1 MADAY
6 LPADGYIITPESLTL
21 QPAKEVASFLL
32 RGLHRYARFIETR
45 ALEVAGKRSETV
57 IIEVEVESSQLS
69 VVDIHPIERIGITFT
84 EGDNAWPEV
93 LALREDFPRVSHLNL
108 RAKEYPRSLCLY
120 ERPYEENR
128 SRWAPVSIVERVR
141 SWLAD
146 TANGSLHKSDQ
157 PLEQLFLG
165 TRDAIVLPESFRASP
180 GTGPHRLSIAHADL
194 RPWGH
199 LFFAN
204 RINETGQSPGRPFLA
219 TTFITPPIMHGVL
232 RWIPQALSELQS
244 VCSDAGGDLLSNL
257 RNEISTWDRGPNTL
271 NSHLVLIVVFPK
283 VRTEASPVE
292 SYETW
297 VYVSNDS
304 IRVIGQALGIW
315 EMTNGVAG
323 HIIGGVV
330 DREALTELGIYPLNP
345 TYALGRDG
353 AATMNGVAPEVT
365 RFTAVGLGALG
376 SQVVTLLARSG
387 FGLWSLIDSDVL
399 LPHNVSR
406 HQLTSDFVGF
416 PKVEAMRQYLN
427 RLLATQS
434 VERAV
439 FANVLEAGDLQTEI
453 DIAINSSAAILDF
466 SASVPVARY
475 LARRTPKAVRC
486 LSSFMNPSGTTL
498 IMLAEDRDRTLRL
511 NHLEMQYYRA
521 VLNMPELAGHLSQGK
536 VSTRYAR
543 SCRDVTATIPAH
555 RVGLHAA
562 LCASAMRAA
571 LQLDTAQIKL
581 WVAQDD
587 GNVQVTE
594 ICPRTTMEYGIG
606 DWTLVVD
613 DGFIEKLRSLR
624 NGSLPRETGGVLL
637 GIWDLDEKTVY
648 VVDTIPAPPDSKK
661 RMTSFIRGS
670 EGLIEQVRSSV
681 SATAEMV
688 QYIGEWHSHPDGY
701 ATEPS
706 DDDAEVFSWIAE
718 RTELNGFQAV
728 MAIVGEQ
735 GERWI
740 VGSMPERRALHMGGD

>member
-6 LPADGYIITPESLTL
+6 LPADGELIQPEALTL

-32 RGLHRYARFIETR
+32 RGLHLYARFVEGRGSEIH
-45 ALEVAGKRSETV
+45 GKHSETV
-57 IIEVEVESSQLS
+57 VIEVEVELSQLA
-69 VVDIHPIERIGITFT
+69 VADIHPVERISITFT
-84 EGDNAWPEV
+84 DGDNAWPEV
-93 LALREDFPRVSHLNL
+93 LALRKDFPLVSHLNL
-108 RAKEYPRSLCLY
+108 RGKEFPRSLCLY

-146 TANGSLHKSDQ
+146 TANGTLHKSDQ

-180 GTGPHRLSIAHADL
+180 GAGPHRLNISHADL
-194 RPWGH
+194 RPWGE

-204 RINETGQSPGRPFLA
+204 RVNQPGQAPGSLFLA
-219 TTFITPPIMHGVL
+219 TTLITPPITHGVL
-232 RWIPQALSELQS
+232 RWIPQTLSELHS
-244 VCSDAGGDLLSNL
+244 VCSDAGGDLLGNL
-257 RNEISTWDRGPNTL
+257 RTEMSTWDRGPNTL

-283 VRTEASPVE
+283 MRTAVSPIE

-297 VYVSNDS
+297 VYVSNDT
-304 IRVIGQALGIW
+304 IEVIGQVLGIW

-323 HIIGGVV
+323 HVIGGVV
-330 DREALTELGIYPLNP
+330 NQEALNEVRVYPLNP

-353 AATMNGVAPEVT
+353 AATMNGVAPDLT

-387 FGLWSLIDSDVL
+387 FGLWSLIDQDVL
-399 LPHNVSR
+399 LPHNVAR
-406 HQLTSDFVGF
+406 HQLTSDFVGL
-416 PKVEAMRQYLN
+416 PKAEAMRQYLN

-439 FANVLEAGDLQTEI
+439 FANMLDAGNLQGEV
-453 DIAINSSAAILDF
+453 DVAVSSSTAVLDF

-475 LARRTPKAVRC
+475 LARSTPKTVRC
-486 LSSFMNPSGTTL
+486 VSSFINPSGTTL
-498 IMLAEDRDRTLRL
+498 IMLAEDRDRTIRL
-511 NHLEMQYYRA
+511 HHLEMQYYRA
-521 VLNMPELAGHLSQGK
+521 VLNMPELAGHLSQGG

-543 SCRDVTATIPAH
+543 SCRDVTSTIPAH

-562 LCASAMRAA
+562 LCASAMREA
-571 LQLDTAQIKL
+571 LRLNVAQIKL

-587 GNVQVTE
+587 GSVQITE
-594 ICPRTTMEYGIG
+594 VCPTPTTEYGIG

-613 DGFIEKLRSLR
+613 EGLVEKLRSLR
-624 NGSLPRETGGVLL
+624 NSSLPRETGGVLL

-661 RMTSFIRGS
+661 RKTSFIRGS

-718 RTELNGFQAV
+718 KTELDGFQAV

-735 GERWI
+735 SERWI
-740 VGSMPERRALHMGGD
+740 VGSMPEDRSV